1 MISLL
6 LTTEWGKKNVPKAL
20 TLGALLDIILL
31 SVIVDAI
38 GGQ

>member
-1 MISLL
+1 
-6 LTTEWGKKNVPKAL
+6 L

-38 GGQ
+38 GGQWWLVLLKHFSQY